1 VKIKSAEFEKSAIH
15 PKDYPEADLP
25 EIAFGGRS
33 NVGKSSLINSM
44 VQRKKLVKVSGKP
57 GHTQSINFFV
67 INEELRFVD
76 LPGYGYAKVS
86 KEERAAWGPM
96 IESYFEFREP
106 LKGVVCI
113 VDLRRGIE
121 DDDLMLIEAAPHF
134 GWQPIIVFTKADKFS
149 RNQRFN
155 RRREVAKKWGM
166 REDDLILYSSKTG
179 LGRDELWTRIVELTG
194 LSR

>member
-1 VKIKSAEFEKSAIH
+1 MKINSAEFEKSAVY
-15 PKDYPEADLP
+15 PEDYPESEFP

-57 GHTQSINFFV
+57 GHTQQINFFV
-67 INEELRFVD
+67 VNNEIRLVD

-86 KEERAAWGPM
+86 KAERAAWGPM
-96 IESYFEFREP
+96 IESYFESRNA

-121 DDDLMLIEAAPHF
+121 EDDLQLIEAAPIF

-149 RNQRFN
+149 RNKQYN
-155 RRREVAKKWGM
+155 RRREVAKRWGIKP
-166 REDDLILYSSKTG
+166 DDVILYSSKTG
-179 LGRDELWTRIVELTG
+179 QGRDELWGRITELTG
-194 LSR
+194 L